1 MAPVL
6 LIGLDPR
13 KIAGFDP
20 TPVELAIAI
29 GHNRFVDAGVDVDTC
44 LVEVDAAARAIIA
57 NALQAKPYGVVVVGG
72 GIRKPDDLVELYEPR
87 RGAAPD
93 AVASAR
99 DRRRG
104 PNRQELAAIKP
115 ADAAQLSRSSQDTP

>member
-20 TPVELAIAI
+20 APVELAIAI
-29 GHNRFVDAGVDVDTC
+29 GHKRFVDEGIEVDTC

-72 GIRKPDDLVELYEPR
+72 GIRKPDDLVELFEDVVDLVR
-87 RGAAPD
+87 RHAP
-93 AVASAR
+93 
-99 DRRRG
+99 
-104 PNRQELAAIKP
+104 QAAIVFNTNP
-115 ADAAQLSRSSQDTP
+115 VTSLDAAKRRMP